1 MIFRFLESELTMAMY
16 VITAAMYRYTMN
28 YWLWVV
34 FYVACPGM
42 LAIVTCVCMFRWDS
56 RAPVATAQKYR
67 ESVRRRRLQ
76 NATERFNPAANANR
90 TLVKELDVEPEGP
103 DFLFRSKQRRHR
115 TTLG

>member
-1 MIFRFLESELTMAMY
+1 M
-16 VITAAMYRYTMN
+16 TAATYRYTMN

-34 FYVACPGM
+34 FYVAGPGM

-56 RAPVATAQKYR
+56 RVPVATVQCR
-67 ESVRRRRLQ
+67 GSVRRCRRPS
-76 NATERFNPAANANR
+76 ATERFNPAANANTTR
-90 TLVKELDVEPEGP
+90 VKKLDVEPEGP